1 VLRFKTFGSARA
13 AVRYYA
19 KKGAD
24 CAHDDDLVERD
35 EDAARAVD
43 YYGEQ
48 GRSLGEWL
56 GSGAVALGLSGPI
69 RGGDAHVLER
79 LLSGQLPDGTDVAKP
94 VMRPDPH
101 GQLPVAAIL
110 AAIQAS
116 AADQGVPV
124 ERLWRSVDDRDAYAR
139 LATRGKRKPDAT
151 ADARAVVDVAAAAG
165 VDPGAVFGP
174 GTVAVAVVK
183 AGEKVD
189 VRRAGADGQLSPPK
203 SVSLLWAFGDDTVR
217 AEVLAAHRTAVG
229 ETVRHL
235 ERYAAHALRGHQGDG
250 QRAARVGTDGL
261 IVAAFEHLTSRAD
274 DPQLH
279 THLVV
284 ANLLHGRDGK
294 WSALDTRALFRNQR
308 TAGHLYQA
316 VLRGELTRRLGVG
329 WTPVQRGVAE
339 IAAMS
344 PRLVREFSRRRRQIE
359 ARLEATGGSGAR
371 AATVACLA
379 TRPAKS
385 HRPVSELFA
394 EWRQRAAAL
403 VGDPALIVRG
413 VLGLARSRH
422 FGEVDEEALT
432 RAALGADGVT
442 AHASGFDRGELTRYL
457 LDTLPTGTEVTHEE
471 VEALADRVLAHP
483 DVLPMIGHGESGER
497 RYTARG
503 LVLVEADAARM
514 ARRASSVVRRPVH
527 SKVLAELSGEQ
538 CEMVRR
544 LAVSSRAVD
553 VVLGP
558 AGSGKTAALAAVVD
572 HWQQLGVPV
581 LGAAVAAIA
590 ARRLEHATGMPSTSL
605 ARLLH
610 RVETRQSL
618 APGTVVVLDE
628 AGMVGSRDYHRLL
641 RAVVDAGGKLV
652 AVGDRAQLAEIDA
665 GGMFARLAREHLRA
679 ELTDNHRQSEP
690 WQREALVD
698 LRAGN
703 VAGALDAFDNH
714 RHLHAA
720 DGVAEARASIAHQYV
735 DAYRPD
741 DPFAVV
747 ALAGTRR
754 SVADLNAVIRE
765 QLRADGLLP
774 VDDVNMPHTNEG
786 PNITRGD
793 LVLITRND
801 HRRGLLNGTRGQ
813 VTGATSSQVSLRLDD
828 GRAVTVPT
836 GWAKQRLTHAYAM
849 TVHKA
854 QGLTVDVALVD
865 GSTIPDRNAAYVAF
879 SRARHRT
886 EIHVSD
892 QDAFDEALAD
902 DPFER
907 LAPAGTGVGGL
918 RDRLAAESEQRLAM
932 EQLIRGDDYLHRGH
946 GISR

>member
-1 VLRFKTFGSARA
+1 MLRFKTFGSARA

-24 CAHDDDLVERD
+24 CARD
-35 EDAARAVD
+35 EGPAARDDDAARAVD

-48 GRSLGEWL
+48 GRSLGDWL
-56 GSGAVALGLSGPI
+56 GAGAGALGLSGPI
-69 RGGDAHVLER
+69 RGGEAHVLER
-79 LLSGQLPDGTDVAKP
+79 LLSGQLPDGTDVSRP
-94 VMRPDPH
+94 VMRPDPA
-101 GQLPVAAIL
+101 GQLPVAPIL
-110 AAIQAS
+110 AAIN
-116 AADQGVPV
+116 AAAAGQGVPV
-124 ERLWRSVDDRDAYAR
+124 DRLWRSVDDRDAYAR
-139 LATRGKRKPDAT
+139 LVTRGERKSDAT
-151 ADARAVVDVAAAAG
+151 ADARAVVDVAASAG
-165 VDPGAVFGP
+165 VDPGAVYGP
-174 GTVAVAVVK
+174 GTVAVSVAK

-203 SVSLLWAFGDDTVR
+203 SVSLLWAFGDEGVR
-217 AEVLAAHRTAVG
+217 GEVLAAHRTAVA

-235 ERYAAHALRGHQGDG
+235 ERYAGHALRGHQGDG
-250 QRAARVGTDGL
+250 QRAARVVTDGL

-284 ANLLHGRDGK
+284 ANLLHGQDGK

-339 IAAMS
+339 VAAMS
-344 PRLVREFSRRRRQIE
+344 PKLVREFSRRRRQIE
-359 ARLEATGGSGAR
+359 ARLAATGGGGAR

-385 HRPVSELFA
+385 HRPVSDLLA

-403 VGDPALIVRG
+403 VGDPALIIRG
-413 VLGLARSRH
+413 VLGLARAQH

-432 RAALGADGVT
+432 RTALGADGVT

-457 LDTLPTGTEVTHEE
+457 LDTLPTGTEVSHEQ
-471 VEALADRVLAHP
+471 VEALVDRVLAQP
-483 DVLPMIGHGESGER
+483 DVLPLIGPGENGER

-503 LVLVEADAARM
+503 LVLVEADALRM
-514 ARRASSVVRRPVH
+514 ARRASSAPRRPVH
-527 SKVLAELSGEQ
+527 SNVLAGLSGEQ
-538 CEMVRR
+538 GEMVRR

-558 AGSGKTAALAAVVD
+558 AGSGKTAALAAAVE
-572 HWQQLGVPV
+572 HWQGLGVPV
-581 LGAAVAAIA
+581 LGAAVAAVA
-590 ARRLEHATGMPSTSL
+590 ARRLEHATGMPSMSL

-618 APGTVVVLDE
+618 DPGTVVVLDE
-628 AGMVGSRDYHRLL
+628 AGMVGSRAYHRLL
-641 RAVVDAGGKLV
+641 RAAVDAGGKLV

-665 GGMFARLAREHLRA
+665 GGLFARLAREHLRA
-679 ELTDNHRQSEP
+679 ELTDNHRQAEP

-703 VAGALDAFDNH
+703 VAEALDAFSTH
-714 RHLHAA
+714 GHLHAA
-720 DGVAEARASIAHQYV
+720 DGVGEACVSIAHQYV
-735 DAYRPD
+735 DAYRAD

-747 ALAGTRR
+747 ALGGTRNT
-754 SVADLNAVIRE
+754 VTDLNTAIRE
-765 QLRADGLLP
+765 QLRAQGFLPADDVHMHGDDGL
-774 VDDVNMPHTNEG
+774 V
-786 PNITRGD
+786 IASGD
-793 LVLITRND
+793 LVLITCND
-801 HRRGLLNGTRGQ
+801 HRRGLLNGTRAQ
-813 VTGATSSQVSLRLDD
+813 VTAAKPEQLALRLDD
-828 GRAVTVPT
+828 GRDVTVPP
-836 GWAKQRLTHAYAM
+836 GWAAERLTHAYAM

-865 GSTIPDRNAAYVAF
+865 ASTLPDRNAAYVAF

-902 DPFER
+902 DPFAR
-907 LAPAGTGVGGL
+907 SALAGRGVAGL
-918 RDRLAAESEQRLAM
+918 RERLAAESEQRLAM
-932 EQLIRGDDYLHRGH
+932 EQLIRGDDYLQHGH

>member
-24 CAHDDDLVERD
+24 CAQDEDLVERGD
-35 EDAARAVD
+35 DAARAVD

-56 GSGAVALGLSGPI
+56 GSGAGALGLSGPI
-69 RGGDAHVLER
+69 CGGDAQVLER
-79 LLSGQLPDGTDVAKP
+79 LLSGQLPDGTDVARP
-94 VMRPDPH
+94 VMRPDPA
-101 GQLPVAAIL
+101 GQLPVAPIL
-110 AAIQAS
+110 AAIQAT
-116 AADQGVPV
+116 AADQGVPADL
-124 ERLWRSVDDRDAYAR
+124 LWRSVDDGDAHAR
-139 LATRGKRKPDAT
+139 LVARGERKSDAT
-151 ADARAVVDVAAAAG
+151 SDARAVVDIATAAG
-165 VDPGAVFGP
+165 VDPGAVYGP
-174 GTVAVAVVK
+174 GTVAVAVAK

-203 SVSLLWAFGDDTVR
+203 SVSLLWAFGDEGVR
-217 AEVLAAHRTAVG
+217 SEVLAAHRAAVG

-235 ERYAAHALRGHQGDG
+235 ERYAGHALRGHQGEG
-250 QRAARVGTDGL
+250 KRAARVGTDGL

-284 ANLLHGRDGK
+284 ANLLHGADGR

-339 IAAMS
+339 VAAMS

-385 HRPVSELFA
+385 HRPVSELLA
-394 EWRQRAAAL
+394 EWRERAAAL

-413 VLGLARSRH
+413 VVGLARSHR
-422 FGEVDEEALT
+422 FGEADEEALT

-442 AHASGFDRGELTRYL
+442 AHASGFDRGELTRCL
-457 LDTLPTGTEVTHEE
+457 LDTLPTGTEVSHEQ
-471 VEALADRVLAHP
+471 VEALVDRVLAHP
-483 DVLPMIGHGESGER
+483 DVLPLIGSGETGER

-503 LVLVEADAARM
+503 LVLVEADALRM
-514 ARRASSVVRRPVH
+514 ARRASSIQRRPVH
-527 SKVLAELSGEQ
+527 SKVLAGLSGEQ
-538 CEMVRR
+538 GAMVRR

-558 AGSGKTAALAAVVD
+558 AGSGKTAALAAAVE
-572 HWQQLGVPV
+572 HWQGLGVPV
-581 LGAAVAAIA
+581 LGAAVAAVA

-618 APGTVVVLDE
+618 DPGTVVVLDE
-628 AGMVGSRDYHRLL
+628 AGMVGSRDFHRLL

-665 GGMFARLAREHLRA
+665 GGLFARLAREHLRA
-679 ELTDNHRQSEP
+679 ELTDNHRQTEP
-690 WQREALVD
+690 WQRDALVD

-703 VAGALDAFDNH
+703 VAEALDAFSNH
-714 RHLHAA
+714 GHLHAA
-720 DGVAEARASIAHQYV
+720 GGVDEVCASIAHQYV

-754 SVADLNAVIRE
+754 TVTGLNTAIRE
-765 QLRADGLLP
+765 QLRSQGFLPADDVHMHGDDGL
-774 VDDVNMPHTNEG
+774 V
-786 PNITRGD
+786 IASGD

-801 HRRGLLNGTRGQ
+801 HRRGLLNGTRAQ
-813 VTGATSSQVSLRLDD
+813 VTAAKPEQLALRLDD
-828 GRAVTVPT
+828 GRDVTVPA
-836 GWAKQRLTHAYAM
+836 GWAAERLTHAYAM

-865 GSTIPDRNAAYVAF
+865 ASTLPDCNAAYVAF

-892 QDAFDEALAD
+892 QDAFDEALVD
-902 DPFER
+902 DPFAR
-907 LAPAGTGVGGL
+907 SALAGAGVAGL
-918 RDRLAAESEQRLAM
+918 RERLAAESEQRLAM
-932 EQLIRGDDYLHRGH
+932 EQLIRGDDYLQRGQ